1 MSTGTTGLTTPPRL
15 GRGGAGTLASGDP
28 ATGSAR
34 RRNPNRRMRWAG
46 LLYLAPALAM
56 YTWVV
61 LVPLVWGLL
70 RKEQGLPMFGAPT
83 VAELEGLGDHRS
95 ELGSSGPG
103 ADPAPGQG
111 RPRPR

>member
-15 GRGGAGTLASGDP
+15 GRGGAGTLAETAA

-61 LVPLVWGLL
+61 LVPLVQSVQYSFYTWDGVSTPTWVGFGNYVTFVTDPVL
-70 RKEQGLPMFGAPT
+70 RSTLGA
-83 VAELEGLGDHRS
+83 R
-95 ELGSSGPG
+95 
-103 ADPAPGQG
+103 
-111 RPRPR
+111 RWC